1 MPPSVGQTVA
11 SSGLTSMRC
20 IIAGLRR
27 ASAILVML
35 GFSFSLCSPVLYSDS
50 ESKLP
55 KCCRR
60 DGAHRCSMMDA
71 KDRLAQAPGLGI
83 KSTRAK
89 CPLYPT
95 GKAMPASTKANLPRL
110 MTVSVAP
117 TLSRPTA
124 VEQTEA
130 RFRLSFSRSSQKRG
144 PPSLP
149 S

>member
-1 MPPSVGQTVA
+1 
-11 SSGLTSMRC
+11 
-20 IIAGLRR
+20 
-27 ASAILVML
+27 ML
-35 GFSFSLCSPVLYSDS
+35 AFSFSLCSPVLYSDP

-60 DGAHRCSMMDA
+60 DGSHHCSMM
-71 KDRLAQAPGLGI
+71 RTTEQEPRESGPRF

-95 GKAMPASTKANLPRL
+95 GKAMPLSGKPGVPRL
-110 MTVSVAP
+110 MTVKVAP
-117 TLSRPTA
+117 TWSHPTA

-144 PPSLP
+144 PPTVLS
-149 S
+149 